1 MNMWAEGRAYG
12 YIRFKKSVPT
22 ENRGV
27 VVLLLPVPA
36 PALWA
41 DVAITINNR
50 NISKQNEVIFRWS
63 SALAMA
69 DLSVRLWG
77 VCFAGMN
84 RGIIRNKGQRAT
96 LPLSPGILRFPI

>member
-27 VVLLLPVPA
+27 GGAACPGHGSA
-36 PALWA
+36 PCA

-50 NISKQNEVIFRWS
+50 NISKQNEVIFRWPSVLAPAAAVRPVVGCMLCVGKLPRLLEQSADSDS
-63 SALAMA
+63 S
-69 DLSVRLWG
+69 S
-77 VCFAGMN
+77 
-84 RGIIRNKGQRAT
+84 
-96 LPLSPGILRFPI
+96 LPR